1 MIFIIN
7 FSLNSV
13 NLSESYKKRII
24 HLSGILAESKG
35 GTQYE
40 YQVRNIG
47 GDVFYKRIKGD
58 EVWSFT
64 DEVDFY
70 KNSNSKN
77 TVEWEEPKK
86 KEAIKIRQ
94 IEVNQDLNYKKNP
107 LETYKRYIE
116 NVCPSDFKI
125 EIVGDSIKIS
135 KV

>member
-1 MIFIIN
+1 
-7 FSLNSV
+7 V

-24 HLSGILAESKG
+24 HLSGILSESEG
-35 GTQYE
+35 GNQYE
-40 YQVRNIG
+40 YQIRNIG
-47 GDVFYKRIKGD
+47 GDVFYKRVKGD
-58 EVWSFT
+58 GVWSFT

-86 KEAIKIRQ
+86 KEGIKIRQ
-94 IEVNQDLNYKKNP
+94 IEVNQDLNYKKHP

-116 NVCPSDFKI
+116 NVCPSGFKI